1 MGTVVLMMKTQLG
14 MGILSIPAAFDALG
28 IVPGVICL
36 CAVGAITTWSDYMVG
51 VFKLRHPEVYGL
63 DDVGALMFG
72 RIGREFFTLAF
83 CLCKL
88 TTNSSAG
95 PWILIVHW

>member
-28 IVPGVICL
+28 IVPGLICL
-36 CAVGAITTWSDYMVG
+36 FAVGGITTWSDYMVG

-63 DDVGALMFG
+63 DDVGALLFG
-72 RIGREFFTLAF
+72 PVGREFFTFAF
-83 CLCKL
+83 CFCKSL
-88 TTNSSAG
+88 LS
-95 PWILIVHW
+95 PRILNGVM